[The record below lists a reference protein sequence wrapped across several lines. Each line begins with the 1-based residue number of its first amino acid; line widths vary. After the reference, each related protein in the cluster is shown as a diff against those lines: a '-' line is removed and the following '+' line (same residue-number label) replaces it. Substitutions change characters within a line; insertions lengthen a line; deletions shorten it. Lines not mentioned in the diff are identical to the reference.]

1 MADYDKFN
9 PDVPDV
15 APGNYNVTRPIDQ
28 PKANT
33 ALGGLFDSVGKGLKD
48 AGEIVKDATKLS
60 DFTNKEFLSNSISL
74 DLNAQRD
81 RHIVD
86 LEEKNISLQ
95 GGQNADGSPPIGLQG
110 LPGKVN
116 TLAAAKAQNKVDD
129 VYFRGRVD
137 DLSKQYRAAYPGYR
151 DYIDATFSK
160 AGFGQPANAY
170 MSALEQANQGLQ
182 AALGTNKNKTLDMLY
197 THAKEIPN
205 SAGLIDDLQSGRKS
219 ESQINHEIMPVLN
232 QHYNVE
238 ARQQQLGLNAKN
250 DEEFK
255 RQGSQFVTNASS
267 GDLATYF
274 KNPDTIKILNQ
285 IEAWSQPGA
294 KVDPVLAE
302 QYSQK
307 LSTDYTRLRS
317 QAFDRDSREHNFTS
331 SDENGNVVPSGQKYT
346 NRGVL
351 GEAYVGTVD
360 KAYQPLTDII
370 NRLQQGDHSLIKVPA
385 NIVQA
390 GHDQFSQY
398 AFRESDIGKSLEALH
413 FFQGQAPEW
422 YRTMASTFFADT
434 QGKPMTAGVKGLIQG
449 YTLEQMHPTN
459 PTPVVDQQRR
469 LQDAGI
475 NRPEINRGI
484 LTGGPKVIQDSK
496 APEEAKKSVVKS
508 YFGSTNPSIT
518 DAMALGDKVKTYSAM
533 TSKPMVES
541 IAKLPDVNKGQ
552 YFDWVTTEFSKNLS
566 AEIGQLPSYT
576 ERGPTASTP
585 YRIHWNDQTHQF
597 GIDVKGNSNLQDV
610 DNLNKID
617 WHYVHGGP
625 PGYGNSGEIKNIV
638 GAVKR
643 INVGL
648 TGLKNMADVSG
659 IDPNAYLIH
668 QLQNS
673 GLTDNKFWDAVKT
686 QATAMRKD
694 QEKPS
699 TQ

>member
-48 AGEIVKDATKLS
+48 AGEIVKDATKLT

-182 AALGTNKNKTLDMLY
+182 AALGQGKSKTLDMLY
-197 THAKEIPN
+197 KDGDKIKDAST
-205 SAGLIDDLQSGRKS
+205 LIDDLNSGRKTD
-219 ESQINHEIMPVLN
+219 SQVNAIIFPQLKTRADIEMR
-232 QHYNVE
+232 QHQFSVDT
-238 ARQQQLGLNAKN
+238 ADSKN
-250 DEEFK
+250 RTEQATK
-255 RQGSQFVTNASS
+255 LVTDNITQ
-267 GDLATYF
+267 DMATYM
-274 KNPDTIKILNQ
+274 
-285 IEAWSQPGA
+285 
-294 KVDPVLAE
+294 
-302 QYSQK
+302 K
-307 LSTDYTRLRS
+307 LPEYTS
-317 QAFDRDSREHNFTS
+317 
-331 SDENGNVVPSGQKYT
+331 
-346 NRGVL
+346 
-351 GEAYVGTVD
+351 
-360 KAYQPLTDII
+360 II
-370 NRLQQGDHSLIKVPA
+370 NRMDQWSQNPNSINEAQAQADAITLSHALIRLQTNAQRRDSEEHTFKTIDADGNMLETPQKYRNNSELGPAYSDVAGKAFQPLKDVINQLQNKDFGFAAATANQIKASHDEYAKQLWSGKNGGFWEASNFLQQIGPAWFKDFAAIQLKDSAGTSFNSAIKA
-385 NIVQA
+385 
-390 GHDQFSQY
+390 
-398 AFRESDIGKSLEALH
+398 
-413 FFQGQAPEW
+413 
-422 YRTMASTFFADT
+422 MT
-434 QGKPMTAGVKGLIQG
+434 QGVTWPTLAPNPPPATKQLEKLQEAGV
-449 YTLEQMHPTN
+449 N
-459 PTPVVDQQRR
+459 D
-469 LQDAGI
+469 
-475 NRPEINRGI
+475 
-484 LTGGPKVIQDSK
+484 PKVNKAVLAVPTQVLPNPK
-496 APEEAKKSVVKS
+496 APEEVKKNVIKS

-518 DAMALGDKVKTYSAM
+518 DAMEMKDKVKTYSAM
-533 TSKPMVES
+533 TSKPMVEN

-552 YFDWVTTEFSKNLS
+552 YFNWVTTEFSKNLS

-638 GAVKR
+638 GAIKR

-648 TGLKNMADVSG
+648 TGLKNMADASG
-659 IDPNAYLIH
+659 MDPNAYLIH

-673 GLTDNKFWDAVKT
+673 GLTDNKFWDAVKI
-686 QATAMRKD
+686 QATAMQKD
-694 QEKPS
+694 QEKPK
-699 TQ
+699 TE